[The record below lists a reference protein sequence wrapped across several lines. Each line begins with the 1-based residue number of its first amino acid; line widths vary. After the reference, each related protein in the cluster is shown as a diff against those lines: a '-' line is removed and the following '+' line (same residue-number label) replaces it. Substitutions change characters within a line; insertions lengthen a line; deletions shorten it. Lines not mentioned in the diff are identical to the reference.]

1 MVRKL
6 GVPSF
11 FFKAREVSRSPSS
24 SWLWPSCRH
33 PRTLSFRHPGDDVYK
48 TVNSIYFDTTE
59 SCFTDETES
68 FSTTSASDTET
79 VVRGLRSDRLFF
91 EPGDAAS
98 SSIMEAAKPCCGCP
112 FKGSVA
118 LAMESEDPFK
128 DFRVSMEEMVAAH
141 GIMDW
146 RGLQEL
152 LVWYLRA
159 NGKKTHGFIFGAFVD
174 LLVDLSS
181 SSPFSSSSL
190 Q

>member
-6 GVPSF
+6 GCPPSSS
-11 FFKAREVSRSPSS
+11 KPGKYQRSPSS
-24 SWLWPSCRH
+24 SWLWPSCRPKNPLLPP
-33 PRTLSFRHPGDDVYK
+33 PRRRRLQDGELHLLRHDG
-48 TVNSIYFDTTE
+48 
-59 SCFTDETES
+59 SCFTDARRR
-68 FSTTSASDTET
+68 ASPRRRLPT
-79 VVRGLRSDRLFF
+79 RRRSSGPPSDRLFF

-98 SSIMEAAKPCCGCP
+98 SSIMGGEALLWVPVQGASRWRWSRRTRLRFQSFHG
-112 FKGSVA
+112 GNGGGTWDHG
-118 LAMESEDPFK
+118 LARP
-128 DFRVSMEEMVAAH
+128 
-141 GIMDW
+141 
-146 RGLQEL
+146 QE